1 MHSLILLEPW
11 TASVD
16 SEQAKSVTWSQVT
29 EILESRTLPVAFR
42 YAKEIS
48 KLTDG
53 VYLSILVEIRNMIF
67 HGLGLF
73 CKSVPGA
80 FIAIIKIVFVFMGNL
95 QSGVRDE

>member
-1 MHSLILLEPW
+1 MHSLILLEFW

-16 SEQAKSVTWSQVT
+16 TEQVKSVTWSQVT
-29 EILESRTLPVAFR
+29 EILESRILPVVFR
-42 YAKEIS
+42 YAKEVS

-53 VYLSILVEIRNMIF
+53 VYLFILVEIRNMIF

-80 FIAIIKIVFVFMGNL
+80 FIAIIFNCFVFMGNL
-95 QSGVRDE
+95 QSRVRDE